1 MPIPQNYK
9 VPVVLSAKERAFHQ
23 IQEWI
28 IDGTLLPGERIN
40 DIELAKAIGV
50 SRTPIREALQMLGF
64 QGFVSMK
71 PGVATTVNPI
81 DIKNLNQIL
90 LPLAALEALAA
101 EIAASV
107 ATREDT
113 QLLQDYNQ
121 QFAQA
126 ITEKDF
132 FKALKMDEIF
142 HAKIVQMC
150 NNSHISDITT
160 SLQAHVRRYFF
171 HNAIFLT
178 AESVT
183 EHEKIIEAL
192 AKHDSATAS
201 RIAKQNWTRPTSGQ
215 CDHM

>member
-9 VPVVLSAKERAFHQ
+9 APVVLSAKERAFHQ

-28 IDGTLLPGERIN
+28 IDGTLLPGEKIN

-50 SRTPIREALQMLGF
+50 SRTPIREALQILGF

-81 DIKNLNQIL
+81 DIKNLNQVL
-90 LPLAALEALAA
+90 LPLAALQALSA

-171 HNAIFLT
+171 HNAIILT

-192 AKHDSATAS
+192 TKHDSATAS

-215 CDHM
+215 CDQM